1 MAQVDHQVHLYFDC
15 YIYIYIYRKRER
27 EREREGGGERERL
40 SFYVFLYQNELK
52 HLFP

>member
-15 YIYIYIYRKRER
+15 YIYIYIGRER
-27 EREREGGGERERL
+27 ERERERKRGRERL